1 MSTGQPGMG
10 QAWARHGAS
19 GSNGAKLMMSS
30 WSHDVWATFSLHLCI
45 SHGLSWQSQS
55 CLIIPSEKNWILWM
69 LESWLGHN
77 HPAVFA
83 AKLLQYFLGNNLTL
97 ALAFFK
103 QSSLPVY
110 PISILQ
116 LSGDMEWAGTA
127 QWPGKNIPMSL
138 LEESQVIPTTSSNK
152 PAKIGDSTGWFMA
165 NFGRVSGNCIRF
177 KHGYHVYNVYRV
189 HPCNPGYIRF
199 LKSKDL
205 AKSGHLVDD
214 VANGPCGPN
223 FLVLAIRRPPPQH
236 PEFPWKNVVASRTV
250 ENLDENLTISDNFL
264 N

>member
-1 MSTGQPGMG
+1 MVCIWFFIDFDFLNFQIVFGQSHRTLGLSISSLAAGGSCQRPRSPPGDVNRSARHGPGMG

-110 PISILQ
+110 PISFFSWVATWNGLGQ
-116 LSGDMEWAGTA
+116 LNG
-127 QWPGKNIPMSL
+127 
-138 LEESQVIPTTSSNK
+138 LEKTFQCP
-152 PAKIGDSTGWFMA
+152 F
-165 NFGRVSGNCIRF
+165 
-177 KHGYHVYNVYRV
+177 
-189 HPCNPGYIRF
+189 
-199 LKSKDL
+199 
-205 AKSGHLVDD
+205 
-214 VANGPCGPN
+214 
-223 FLVLAIRRPPPQH
+223 
-236 PEFPWKNVVASRTV
+236 WKKVR
-250 ENLDENLTISDNFL
+250 
-264 N
+264 